1 MATEADVKEL
11 FGNVEKVTSRK
22 EMDLSADADLS
33 VGIMNLVSLE
43 EHMFSTAIETQ
54 KDEYLDLLREIRRM
68 RVDLLKDIVKEYE
81 GEIWCISKHLLA
93 ASMRLSETGTKMLEV
108 GEKDKAKSLFKK
120 SYRLFMMFW
129 ELNTQS
135 IYSRDTKDS
144 TDPLIETAS
153 SQKKSDVIDL
163 SSAQSTEGM
172 PPAPEDTINAQK
184 ESRSNEKVVF
194 VPVCKE
200 SL

>member
-11 FGNVEKVTSRK
+11 FGNVVKITSRK

-33 VGIMNLVSLE
+33 IGIMNLVSLE

-54 KDEYLDLLREIRRM
+54 KDEYLDLLREIRGI
-68 RVDLLKDIVKEYE
+68 RVELLKEIVKEYE

-93 ASMRLSETGTKMLEV
+93 ASMRLTETGTKMLEV

-120 SYRLFMMFW
+120 SYRLFSMFW
-129 ELNTQS
+129 ELNTRS
-135 IYSRDTKDS
+135 IYSGDAQDS
-144 TDPLIETAS
+144 ADPQREKAPN
-153 SQKKSDVIDL
+153 QKESDVIDL
-163 SSAQSTEGM
+163 SSARNTEGM
-172 PPAPEDTINAQK
+172 PTDPDDTIK
-184 ESRSNEKVVF
+184 ESGSKEKVVF

>member
-11 FGNVEKVTSRK
+11 FGNVEKITSRK

-33 VGIMNLVSLE
+33 IGIMNLVSLE

-54 KDEYLDLLREIRRM
+54 KDEYLDLLREIRGI
-68 RVDLLKDIVKEYE
+68 RVELLKEIVKEYE

-93 ASMRLSETGTKMLEV
+93 ASMRLTETGTKMLEV

-120 SYRLFMMFW
+120 SYRLFSMFW
-129 ELNTQS
+129 ELNTRS
-135 IYSRDTKDS
+135 IYSGDPQDS
-144 TDPLIETAS
+144 TDPQRETAPN
-153 SQKKSDVIDL
+153 QKESDVIDL
-163 SSAQSTEGM
+163 SSGRNTEGM
-172 PPAPEDTINAQK
+172 PTDPGDKIK
-184 ESRSNEKVVF
+184 ESGSKEKVVF

>member
-11 FGNVEKVTSRK
+11 FGNVEKITRRK

-33 VGIMNLVSLE
+33 IGIMNLVSLE

-54 KDEYLDLLREIRRM
+54 KDEYLDLLREIRQM
-68 RVDLLKDIVKEYE
+68 RVELLKEIVKEYE

-93 ASMRLSETGTKMLEV
+93 ASMRLTETGTKMLEV
-108 GEKDKAKSLFKK
+108 GKEEKAKSLFKK
-120 SYRLFMMFW
+120 SYRLFSMFW
-129 ELNTQS
+129 ELNTRS
-135 IYSRDTKDS
+135 IYSGDSQDS
-144 TDPLIETAS
+144 TDPRRKTVPN
-153 SQKKSDVIDL
+153 QKESDVIDL

-172 PPAPEDTINAQK
+172 PTAPKENVNAQK
-184 ESRSNEKVVF
+184 GAEGNEKVVF